1 MLGRAGMQ
9 TVFGKE
15 LKLTNS
21 RTAENLLL
29 RHGPMKVDNPR
40 KQWAHLHIRRSLVR
54 SSSFDASPKAVLCS
68 HLHHQA
74 LSKLMNDE
82 FTTHQTRSTWT
93 AIAKVRPFRRT
104 LLRPRSSRPKE
115 FMGPLPSVDKPPLP
129 FHYKLLEPGH
139 WVFTLPCLHSPYIE
153 PGMQFVGDV
162 LLCLLVTLRCQVAI
176 SLVGAVDPLSFVRI
190 YLQEENRGV
199 LSELNRVG
207 RAACHLE
214 PVAGW
219 GSQRPGRADP
229 EKTELGKRPQAA
241 QQF

>member
-1 MLGRAGMQ
+1 MPMMLLVMRVKDISQRFRENRTENVQKVLAICLLLGRGTIPLNYLFYASQ
-9 TVFGKE
+9 
-15 LKLTNS
+15 
-21 RTAENLLL
+21 
-29 RHGPMKVDNPR
+29 
-40 KQWAHLHIRRSLVR
+40 
-54 SSSFDASPKAVLCS
+54 SSFDASPKAVLCS

-115 FMGPLPSVDKPPLP
+115 FMGPLPSVDKT
-129 FHYKLLEPGH
+129 KKGTGVPGPSC
-139 WVFTLPCLHSPYIE
+139 VVE
-153 PGMQFVGDV
+153 
-162 LLCLLVTLRCQVAI
+162 
-176 SLVGAVDPLSFVRI
+176 LSVRI
-190 YLQEENRGV
+190 YLQKENRGV
-199 LSELNRVG
+199 LSELNCVG

-214 PVAGW
+214 PVVGW